1 MTALA
6 IDESLSSLAHFKVHF
21 NFSSICLLVLIKILK
36 KEKEKETVSFDTLKK
51 TLKEGEEEGR
61 I

>member
-21 NFSSICLLVLIKILK
+21 NFSSIRLLVLIKILK
-36 KEKEKETVSFDTLKK
+36 KEKETVSFDTLKK
-51 TLKEGEEEGR
+51 TLKEGEE
-61 I
+61 